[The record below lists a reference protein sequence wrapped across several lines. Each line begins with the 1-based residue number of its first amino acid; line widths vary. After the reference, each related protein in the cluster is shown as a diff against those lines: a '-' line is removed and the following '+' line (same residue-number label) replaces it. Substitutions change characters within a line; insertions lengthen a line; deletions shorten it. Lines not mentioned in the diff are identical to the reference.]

1 VPVDPLIQPIL
12 DAMNAAPP
20 ADPSLSVAERRA
32 MADAAAEE
40 HFTALSEPGPEVESV
55 TDHRVP
61 VDGGEI
67 TVRVLVPHGTAPWP
81 AHVNFHGGG
90 WYMGTL
96 KLDEP
101 TMRWIAAEV
110 GCVVAS
116 VDYRL
121 APEHKYPT
129 AAEDCYAALRW
140 TVDHAGELGID
151 PSRVSVGGGSA
162 GGNLAAAVALM
173 ARDRGGPRLRFQL
186 LDIPATDLT
195 LGQPSIDENG
205 EGYMLTRASMEEMV
219 LGYLGDRSRAT
230 EPYASP
236 LLAADVSG
244 LPPALIMT
252 CEFDP
257 LRDDGAAY
265 GRRLEEAGVPVTVR
279 CWPGMFHG
287 AGALTAILPA
297 ARDYRTTIIEALRG
311 ALCG

>member
-1 VPVDPLIQPIL
+1 MV
-12 DAMNAAPP
+12 
-20 ADPSLSVAERRA
+20 
-32 MADAAAEE
+32 
-40 HFTALSEPGPEVESV
+40 SV

-67 TVRVLVPHGTAPWP
+67 TVRVFVPDGAVPMP
-81 AHVNFHGGG
+81 GHVNFHGGG
-90 WYMGTL
+90 WFMGTL

-101 TMRWIAAEV
+101 TMRWIAAGA

-140 TVDHAGELGID
+140 TVDNAALLGID

-162 GGNLAAAVALM
+162 GGNLAAVVALM
-173 ARDRGGPRLRFQL
+173 ARDRGGPPLCFQL

-195 LGQPSIDENG
+195 LSQPSVDQNA

-219 LGYLGDRSRAT
+219 VDYLGDPSRAT

-236 LLAADVSG
+236 LFAADLSG
-244 LPPALIMT
+244 LPPALILT
-252 CEFDP
+252 CEYDP

-265 GRRLEEAGVPVTVR
+265 GRRLAEAGVPVTVG
-279 CWPGMFHG
+279 CWLGMIHG

-297 ARDYRTTIIEALRG
+297 ARNYRSTIIGSLRAALHG
-311 ALCG
+311 